1 MHVRILEQCTSEKQ
15 EPELKILGFSDELLQ
30 TNRMKTILTQTHS
43 EEHKV
48 FLVVLPD
55 TVVHPR
61 TVVVHLFDAPLT
73 NTGKTNSDT
82 IINASYVFRLDSVG
96 IIYTEKV
103 SPYFLAILK
112 VAQ

>member
-1 MHVRILEQCTSEKQ
+1 M
-15 EPELKILGFSDELLQ
+15 
-30 TNRMKTILTQTHS
+30 
-43 EEHKV
+43 
-48 FLVVLPD
+48 
-55 TVVHPR
+55 
-61 TVVVHLFDAPLT
+61 VHLFDAPLT